1 MATSLA
7 GAPEAVMQLA
17 VSTLSPPTLSLPLT
31 AGPAVGGLA
40 PGLDPLHADQYF
52 VQLPSWNQ
60 AADIVPIYQAL
71 CDMLPTSYRIATM
84 TIPEAIA
91 SIRDLGMMSASLA
104 RHGANPTDVVPH
116 LEECLLQLGDLV
128 DMVPRDTVYH
138 YGVWNPPGRRERRFT
153 SAAAEGALIDA
164 VRVAAPAIDATLE
177 WLCAVVSMPLDSEEF
192 VAGCRDAA
200 QRLESIL
207 DAIGQVKKEI
217 PPVFFAQTLRPYFAP
232 LVLGGQTFNGASAA
246 PLSMCILDHL
256 LWSSDCRDRAF
267 RQFQL
272 KQIRYNMPHWR
283 LLYARTLGRPSLVT
297 RMVQAHASG
306 ELHNRET
313 IEAVV
318 DLLHVLIAFRGRHRF
333 VAMRAYSAEVRKFEV
348 GSGGYGVDT
357 LEHILHLTRDA
368 SKTLNDL
375 LGNSTESQAQT

>member
-1 MATSLA
+1 MQPALSTFV
-7 GAPEAVMQLA
+7 PPAV
-17 VSTLSPPTLSLPLT
+17 SLPLT
-31 AGPAVGGLA
+31 AGPVVGGLA
-40 PGLDPLHADQYF
+40 PGLDPLHADRF
-52 VQLPSWNQ
+52 FAQLPSWNQ
-60 AADIVPIYQAL
+60 VADVVSIYQAL
-71 CDMLPTSYRIATM
+71 CEMLPTSYRIATM

-91 SIRDLGMMSASLA
+91 SIRDLGMMASSLA

-116 LEECLLQLGDLV
+116 LEERLLQLGDLV

-153 SAAAEGALIDA
+153 GAAAEGALIDA

-177 WLCAVVSMPLDSEEF
+177 WLCAVVSMPLDSDEF

-200 QRLESIL
+200 IRLESIL

-232 LVLGGQTFNGASAA
+232 LVLGGQSFNGASAA

-283 LLYARTLGRPSLVT
+283 LLHARTLGRPSLVT
-297 RMVQAHASG
+297 RMLQAHASG
-306 ELHNRET
+306 ETNRAA

-375 LGNSTESQAQT
+375 LGNTAEDRTPS